1 MVRVV
6 PELGGDE
13 DLGAGDAA
21 LFDGCA
27 DCGLGAVDARGVDVS
42 VACFQGFRDGV
53 FLGAGILPGSEANG
67 RCGFG

>member
-27 DCGLGAVDARGVDVS
+27 DGGLGAVDARGVDVS
-42 VACFQGFRDGV
+42 VACF
-53 FLGAGILPGSEANG
+53 
-67 RCGFG
+67 